1 VKKQEKW
8 PNRSLASCF
17 EEALFDAVALFRKV
31 ADVVKKIT
39 VLLVDD
45 HKLVRSGFRRIIED
59 EDDLIVIGETGDGAH
74 AVQIARELQPSVALM
89 DYSLPGIDGF
99 LAARRLIASS
109 PGTAVLIVS
118 MHADKGH
125 VTQAFRAGARGYV
138 VKNVED
144 IHLISAIRR
153 VVGGD
158 LVFPYG
164 LASQNGRKLPP
175 DNLSPRE
182 REIVQ
187 FIAAGKTNR
196 QIAAH
201 LGLSVNTVSAHR
213 GNIMKTLRFH
223 KAAELVKYAIRNGLA
238 NSA

>member
-1 VKKQEKW
+1 M
-8 PNRSLASCF
+8 
-17 EEALFDAVALFRKV
+17 ALFGKV

-59 EDDLIVIGETGDGAH
+59 EDGLIVIGETGDGAH

-99 LAARRLIASS
+99 LAARRMIASS

-118 MHADKGH
+118 MHADEGH
-125 VTQAFRAGARGYV
+125 VTQAFRAGARGYA

-182 REIVQ
+182 ARLSNSSPRERLTGNRRSPGSQCQHRVRASRKHYED
-187 FIAAGKTNR
+187 AAYSQGRGIGEVRHSQRSGK
-196 QIAAH
+196 
-201 LGLSVNTVSAHR
+201 
-213 GNIMKTLRFH
+213 
-223 KAAELVKYAIRNGLA
+223 
-238 NSA
+238 